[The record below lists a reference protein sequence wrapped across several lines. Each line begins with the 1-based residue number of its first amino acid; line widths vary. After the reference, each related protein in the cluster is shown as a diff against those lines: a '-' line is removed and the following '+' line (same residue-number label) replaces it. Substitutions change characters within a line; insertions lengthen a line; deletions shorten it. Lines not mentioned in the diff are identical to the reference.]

1 MIRTEIDE
9 TKLDSGLPYCF
20 EEGERGGIPNM
31 SHISQVQVE
40 ERAERGRER
49 QVGETVHGEEL
60 PVLEAEIKKKKARRM
75 KKTDIN

>member
-40 ERAERGRER
+40 ERAERGRRKE
-49 QVGETVHGEEL
+49 VGETVHGEDFACLGSRNQE
-60 PVLEAEIKKKKARRM
+60 ESWKNEK
-75 KKTDIN
+75 D